1 MANIIQ
7 QMMGGASGNPMAN
20 IIQQMMSATNE
31 DRSKDL

>member
-1 MANIIQ
+1 
-7 QMMGGASGNPMAN
+7 MMGGASGNPMAN